1 MLNTCHGWGI
11 SARAH
16 VQTALLYL
24 RNGSAD
30 WVQFWCVSWGS
41 WTRRLT
47 QVKGGV
53 SLHVRTCRPHFC
65 ISGTA
70 RPIGFN
76 FGVWDGGHELGASHK
91 SWVGYLCTCARADR
105 TSVSQDRLGRLCS
118 NLVCGLGVTKY
129 VLSTSHGWNGASL
142 HMRTCTPPPTPSGSD
157 WPILLK
163 FDVWIETQW
172 LPPYLRIWLT
182 NFVKML
188 VWIADTYVDRPL
200 KNHGL
205 IVFILTWTPWLLCHG
220 FAFYEIYKSRRWGD
234 CTFARASPISLSRK
248 PLSLDI
254 EATPKTDLSLSGS
267 LVHRQTWRLTGYER
281 RIRPS
286 EFIFN

>member
-16 VQTALLYL
+16 VQKALLYL
-24 RNGSAD
+24 RNGSAV

-91 SWVGYLCTCARADR
+91 SLVGYLCTCARADR
-105 TSVSQDRLGRLCS
+105 TSISQDRLGRLCS
-118 NLVCGLGVTKY
+118 NLVCGLWVTKY

-142 HMRTCTPPPTPSGSD
+142 HMRTCTPPPP
-157 WPILLK
+157 P
-163 FDVWIETQW
+163 
-172 LPPYLRIWLT
+172 PPYLRIWLT
-182 NFVKML
+182 NFVKIWCVNRDPMVTRFTKVGGGVTAHSHVRLQFRYLGNRSALTLKPHQKQTYLFRARSFIAKHGVLL
-188 VWIADTYVDRPL
+188 VTSDV
-200 KNHGL
+200 
-205 IVFILTWTPWLLCHG
+205 
-220 FAFYEIYKSRRWGD
+220 
-234 CTFARASPISLSRK
+234 
-248 PLSLDI
+248 
-254 EATPKTDLSLSGS
+254 
-267 LVHRQTWRLTGYER
+267 
-281 RIRPS
+281 
-286 EFIFN
+286 

>member
-11 SARAH
+11 SAHAH

-118 NLVCGLGVTKY
+118 NLVYGFGVTKY

-142 HMRTCTPPPTPSGSD
+142 HMRTCTPPPP
-157 WPILLK
+157 P
-163 FDVWIETQW
+163 
-172 LPPYLRIWLT
+172 PPYLGIWLT
-182 NFVKML
+182 NLVKIWCVNRDPMVTRFTKVGGGVTAHSHVRLQFRYLGNRSVLTLKPHQKQTYLFRARSFIAKHGVLL
-188 VWIADTYVDRPL
+188 VTSDV
-200 KNHGL
+200 
-205 IVFILTWTPWLLCHG
+205 
-220 FAFYEIYKSRRWGD
+220 
-234 CTFARASPISLSRK
+234 
-248 PLSLDI
+248 
-254 EATPKTDLSLSGS
+254 
-267 LVHRQTWRLTGYER
+267 
-281 RIRPS
+281 
-286 EFIFN
+286 